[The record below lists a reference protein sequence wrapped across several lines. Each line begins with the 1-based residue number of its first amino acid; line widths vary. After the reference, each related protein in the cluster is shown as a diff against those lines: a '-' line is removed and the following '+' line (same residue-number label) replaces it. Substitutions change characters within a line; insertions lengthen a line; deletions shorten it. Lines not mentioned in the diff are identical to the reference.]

1 MNAQE
6 SAQHFINH
14 LPYSD
19 YLPTT
24 LPALNT
30 SLSLSCTHELHALH
44 AHISIDFGRI
54 FSNVTL
60 NCTDTIFLCLILESG
75 FSSTFPHYHTA
86 SERLSYIMVDAPYY
100 NSLFLIP

>member
-30 SLSLSCTHELHALH
+30 SLSPSCVV
-44 AHISIDFGRI
+44 SIDFGRI

-86 SERLSYIMVDAPYY
+86 SERLSYIMVDAPYQ
-100 NSLFLIP
+100 